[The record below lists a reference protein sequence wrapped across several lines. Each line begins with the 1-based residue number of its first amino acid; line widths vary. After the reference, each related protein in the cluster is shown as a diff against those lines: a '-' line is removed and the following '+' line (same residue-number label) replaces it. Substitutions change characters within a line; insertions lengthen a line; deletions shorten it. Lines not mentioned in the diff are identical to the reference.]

1 MICMLTI
8 ERTTVFKRDFKR
20 EMKRK
25 YSYFLE
31 NDLRKIIEALAD
43 NQLLEP
49 RHRDHALTGNWSDF

>member
-1 MICMLTI
+1 MLTI